1 MPIFLERIWR
11 RFAALSSRMYPILRA
26 VSKTFCMV
34 SLLTL
39 YLSLRKALDTV
50 AADRFSSTAMS
61 TIVVCCFMS
70 FLFLWFVAKV
80 MIMSVYSQT
89 FTELANVCENVCEKD
104 FLIIGVLSCCSSL
117 DSHQSTLSN
126 YSFIKFINKMKK
138 DQYFPHEVSTRSNSQ
153 MMNLIEKEG
162 MMGYGIYWALMEYLR
177 VQDGYT
183 GDLRAL
189 ATLKR
194 QLKIRQAKLDKV
206 LHGYGLFVCNGNTF
220 YSPKLNE
227 VMKPFEQRR
236 ARIEAYKL
244 QKQKENSLKIS
255 GEVAKPLTLDHD
267 DLTPRFP
274 LEERIYRMRCVEA
287 WSMVVPWIGF
297 PLHKLLALAE
307 PTSNAKYVA
316 FETIYAPEQMPGQQ
330 DRFIGGGLKY
340 PYVEGLR
347 LDEAMHPLTL
357 MTVGVYGKALPPQN
371 GAPVR
376 LIVPWKYGFKGIKS
390 IVSIKLTRERPP
402 TTWNLAAPDEYGFY
416 ANVNPHVDHPRWSQ
430 ATERFIGSGGILD
443 VQHQPTLLFNGYA
456 DQVASLYRGLDL
468 RENF

>member
-1 MPIFLERIWR
+1 
-11 RFAALSSRMYPILRA
+11 
-26 VSKTFCMV
+26 
-34 SLLTL
+34 
-39 YLSLRKALDTV
+39 
-50 AADRFSSTAMS
+50 ADKGS
-61 TIVVCCFMS
+61 
-70 FLFLWFVAKV
+70 
-80 MIMSVYSQT
+80 
-89 FTELANVCENVCEKD
+89 
-104 FLIIGVLSCCSSL
+104 
-117 DSHQSTLSN
+117 
-126 YSFIKFINKMKK
+126 
-138 DQYFPHEVSTRSNSQ
+138 
-153 MMNLIEKEG
+153 
-162 MMGYGIYWALMEYLR
+162 GYNNFYEFG
-177 VQDGYT
+177 
-183 GDLRAL
+183 
-189 ATLKR
+189 
-194 QLKIRQAKLDKV
+194 LDKADPAANAGS
-206 LHGYGLFVCNGNTF
+206 LKTD
-220 YSPKLNE
+220 PWT
-227 VMKPFEQRR
+227 
-236 ARIEAYKL
+236 
-244 QKQKENSLKIS
+244 LKIS

-267 DLTPRFP
+267 DLTRRFP

-443 VQHQPTLLFNGYA
+443 VQRQPTLLFNGYA

>member
-1 MPIFLERIWR
+1 M
-11 RFAALSSRMYPILRA
+11 
-26 VSKTFCMV
+26 
-34 SLLTL
+34 
-39 YLSLRKALDTV
+39 
-50 AADRFSSTAMS
+50 
-61 TIVVCCFMS
+61 
-70 FLFLWFVAKV
+70 
-80 MIMSVYSQT
+80 
-89 FTELANVCENVCEKD
+89 
-104 FLIIGVLSCCSSL
+104 
-117 DSHQSTLSN
+117 
-126 YSFIKFINKMKK
+126 
-138 DQYFPHEVSTRSNSQ
+138 
-153 MMNLIEKEG
+153 
-162 MMGYGIYWALMEYLR
+162 
-177 VQDGYT
+177 
-183 GDLRAL
+183 
-189 ATLKR
+189 
-194 QLKIRQAKLDKV
+194 
-206 LHGYGLFVCNGNTF
+206 
-220 YSPKLNE
+220 
-227 VMKPFEQRR
+227 
-236 ARIEAYKL
+236 
-244 QKQKENSLKIS
+244 
-255 GEVAKPLTLDHD
+255 AKPLTLDHD
-267 DLTPRFP
+267 DLTRRFP

-330 DRFIGGGLKY
+330 DHFIGGGLKY

-402 TTWNLAAPDEYGFY
+402 TTWNLVAPDEYGFY

-443 VQHQPTLLFNGYA
+443 VQRQPTLLFNGYA